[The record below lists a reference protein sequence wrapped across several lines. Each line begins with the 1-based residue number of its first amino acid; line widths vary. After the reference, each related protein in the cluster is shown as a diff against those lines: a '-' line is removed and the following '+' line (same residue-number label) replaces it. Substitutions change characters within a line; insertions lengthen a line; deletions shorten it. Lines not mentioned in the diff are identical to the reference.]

1 MNSENGLILL
11 GAGGHA
17 KVVSELARAAGWR
30 ITGFLAPESRQGAQS
45 LGAPVLGDGL
55 DLTADPTWLEQNDLF
70 PAIGQGEI
78 RWREFVRLAAAG
90 ARVPSLVHPSA
101 VVSSSAQIEAGAVVM
116 AGAIVQAD
124 SVIGPAAIINT
135 GAQVDH
141 DCHIGAGTMIAPGAV
156 LCGHV
161 HVGDHAFVGAG
172 AVIVPGIRIGRGAF
186 VGAGTTVVNDLMEG
200 TQIKASRRSHI
211 VPRTE

>member
-1 MNSENGLILL
+1 MNSPNSLILL

-17 KVVSELARAAGWR
+17 KVVSEVARSAGWR
-30 ITGFLAPESRQGAQS
+30 IAGFLAPESGRGEQNLCAPL
-45 LGAPVLGDGL
+45 LGNGL
-55 DLTADPTWLEQNDLF
+55 DLTANPIWLEQNDLF

-90 ARVPSLVHPSA
+90 ARVPYLVHPSA
-101 VVSSSAQIEAGAVVM
+101 LVSPSAQIEAGAVVM
-116 AGAIVQAD
+116 AGAIIQAN

-141 DCHIGAGTMIAPGAV
+141 DCHIGAGTMIAPGAI
-156 LCGHV
+156 LCGDV

-172 AVIVPGIRIGRGAF
+172 AVIVPRIRIGRGAF
-186 VGAGTTVVNDLMEG
+186 VGAGTTVVNDIMDG

-211 VPRTE
+211 VSRPE

>member
-1 MNSENGLILL
+1 MTQSSQLILL

-17 KVVSELARAAGWR
+17 KVIAELAQAAGWQ
-30 ITGFLAPESRQGAQS
+30 IAGFLAPRSERGAES
-45 LGAPVLGDGL
+45 LGAPLLGDGA
-55 DLTADPTWLEQNDLF
+55 DLTADPSWLELHDMF

-90 ARVPSLVHPSA
+90 ARVPALIHPTA
-101 VVSSSAQIEAGAVVM
+101 VVSPSARIEAGAVVM
-116 AGAIVQAD
+116 AGAIIQAD

-141 DCHIGAGTMIAPGAV
+141 DCRVGAGAMIAPGAV
-156 LCGHV
+156 LCGDV

-172 AVIVPGIRIGRGAF
+172 AVVVPGIRLGRSAF
-186 VGAGTTVVNDLMEG
+186 VGAGTVVPNDLPDG
-200 TQIKASRRSHI
+200 SHLKTTRRISAF
-211 VPRTE
+211 PRSE